1 MIVQAS
7 HELIRSIK
15 GMRTCPV
22 SVENSE
28 IIQMNMPSHSII
40 LLFH

>member
-1 MIVQAS
+1 MIVEAS